1 MAANADRSL
10 RCAVY
15 TRKSSDE
22 GLDQAFNSLDAQR
35 EACTAYIMSQRHE
48 GWTLVPEIYEDG
60 GYSGGSMD
68 RPGLLHL
75 LADVQAGRIDVV
87 AVYKVD
93 RLTRSLV
100 DFAKMVEILDAAGA
114 SFVSIT
120 QAFNTT
126 TSMGRLTLNVLL
138 SFAQF
143 EREVTGER
151 IRDKIAASKKKGMW
165 MGGTVP
171 FGYRAKD
178 RSLVIDEEE
187 ANTIRRAM
195 ERYLELGSVRLLAA
209 ELKAQGVKTR
219 AVQLSNGGTRGGIPF
234 GRGGLRHMLQNRL
247 YLGEIVHRGG
257 SYPGSHQPIVSHELF
272 DRVQQAMADQTRERL
287 HGTRAIDPSLLS
299 GLIHDGLGRPMFPTH
314 AVKTGK
320 RYRYYIT
327 HPRNIEVGD
336 PPAWRMPAHDFERGV
351 IDLVAQFLANSHA
364 VASALKTLSDAAEIE
379 HMMEMCEQAAET
391 LVQSSPSTQRG
402 ILLHWVSRI
411 DLTDTS
417 MCVTIKLG
425 EARQHI
431 LEAAVHK
438 VRRGNDV
445 TLHIAPDARDS
456 DRPRDEQLVALIADA
471 RAARLAAMKAPN
483 QSLEALAST
492 LGVGRQRFKRLIRIS
507 TLAPSI
513 VDSILDGTQPPD
525 LTVAQL
531 NTITNLPV
539 SWDAQRTLLGIA

>member
-1 MAANADRSL
+1 MAANADGSL

-15 TRKSSDE
+15 TRKSSEE

-35 EACTAYIMSQRHE
+35 EACSAYIMSQRHE
-48 GWTLVPEIYEDG
+48 GWTLVPEIYDDG

-68 RPGLLHL
+68 RPGLQHL
-75 LADVQAGRIDVV
+75 LADVQAGKVDVIV
-87 AVYKVD
+87 VYKVD
-93 RLTRSLV
+93 RLTRSLA
-100 DFAKMVEILDAAGA
+100 DFAKMVEILDGAGA

-171 FGYRAKD
+171 FGYIARD
-178 RSLVIDEEE
+178 RSLIIDESE
-187 ANTIRRAM
+187 AATIRSAM
-195 ERYLELGSVRLLAA
+195 ERYLELSSVRLLAA

-219 AVQLSNGGTRGGIPF
+219 AVQLSDGRIRGGVPF
-234 GRGGLRHMLQNRL
+234 GRGGLRHLLQNRL
-247 YLGEIVHRGG
+247 YLGEIVHKGE
-257 SYPGSHQPIVSHELF
+257 SYPGSHQPIVSRELF
-272 DRVQQAMADQTRERL
+272 DKVQQQMADQTRERL

-314 AVKTGK
+314 AVKAGK

-336 PPAWRMPAHDFERGV
+336 PPAWRMPAYDFERGV
-351 IDLVAQFLANSHA
+351 IDLVATFLANRNA
-364 VASALKTLSDAAEIE
+364 VASALSAMTDAAEVE
-379 HMMEMCEQAAET
+379 RMMETCEQVAKT
-391 LVQSSPSTQRG
+391 LLQSSPGGQRG
-402 ILLHWVSRI
+402 LLLHWVSRI

-417 MCVTIKLG
+417 MRVTMKMG
-425 EARQHI
+425 DAHQHV

-445 TLHIAPDARDS
+445 ALRIASDDRDS
-456 DRPRDEQLVALIADA
+456 DRPRDEQLVALVADA
-471 RAARLAAMKAPN
+471 RAARLAAMKSPDRL
-483 QSLEALAST
+483 LEVIAST
-492 LGVGRQRFKRLIRIS
+492 LGVGLQRFKRLIRIS

-513 VDSILDGTQPPD
+513 VESILDGTQPPD
-525 LTVAQL
+525 LTVARL
-531 NTITNLPV
+531 NTITNVPV
-539 SWDAQRTLLGIA
+539 SWDAQRALLGIA